1 MCSTGDALPLSSCL
15 SVYWK
20 TGGSSLKDWNSH
32 KIESYASTGT
42 PFKENL
48 TFNKKHSSG
57 KMSKTSVIFISCIF
71 TGSLFFDV
79 VSAVC

>member
-20 TGGSSLKDWNSH
+20 TGGVLLKRLELTQVSPMLLR
-32 KIESYASTGT
+32 T

-57 KMSKTSVIFISCIF
+57 KMSKTSVIYSSVVYLQEFI
-71 TGSLFFDV
+71 L
-79 VSAVC
+79 